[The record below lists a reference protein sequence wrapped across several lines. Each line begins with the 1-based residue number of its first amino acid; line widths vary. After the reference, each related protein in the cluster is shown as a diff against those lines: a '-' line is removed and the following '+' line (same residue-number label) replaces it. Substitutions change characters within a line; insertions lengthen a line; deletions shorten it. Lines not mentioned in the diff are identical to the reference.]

1 MNWVSTVP
9 ARNCWLLSTFCRKG
23 MLVCK
28 TKAEGS
34 LCSRGREETTLE
46 HCCSKSHH
54 QSGNP
59 WSCQGLDAHPP
70 PLLTQNICQC
80 HPSWV
85 YKLKSNTSPMA

>member
-34 LCSRGREETTLE
+34 LCSSREGSSRSHRQAIPVAARGTL
-46 HCCSKSHH
+46 HLCL
-54 QSGNP
+54 P
-59 WSCQGLDAHPP
+59 
-70 PLLTQNICQC
+70 QNICQC

-85 YKLKSNTSPMA
+85 YKLRSNTSPMA